1 MKKLLM
7 LGSSKAGK
15 ELIEIAR
22 NAGWYTIV
30 TDNLSPEI
38 SIVKKFADEFW
49 MISTSDFDVLEEKC
63 KQENINAVISGISTF
78 NIHATMELAKRLN
91 LPCYCTPESWSYT
104 IDKRAFKDI
113 CKSCNVPVSKDYY
126 ISENQ
131 SKDELDKIEY
141 PVVVKAIDQSA
152 NRGMSYCNNSEEV
165 LNACDFARS
174 VSNSKT
180 VIIEH
185 MLKGREYAARY
196 ALAGGESSLVNFGA
210 MLAQPG
216 YPSNVYSFTTTS
228 TNYFEK
234 YKKEFDPYFKNA
246 LKKMQCNE
254 GYAWVELMEDTDK
267 SLNALEMGYR
277 MAGDMLELQMA
288 KANQFNAH
296 KWLFEVAIGVKHT
309 KEMLPADLKV
319 LPERIVNSYILWSK
333 KGGLVTRIEGVDK
346 IKELIPSV
354 NVEERSVSIGM
365 EVSKFQ
371 YLLVITFDNG
381 SYEEM
386 LRDIQI
392 INDNVSIYDENNE
405 NICIYYT
412 DFKTLKELY
421 ENQ

>member
-196 ALAGGESSLVNFGA
+196 ALAEGESSLVNFGA

>member
-196 ALAGGESSLVNFGA
+196 ALAEGESSLVNFGA

-309 KEMLPADLKV
+309 KEMLPADLKA

-333 KGGLVTRIEGVDK
+333 KGGLLTRIEGVDK

-354 NVEERSVSIGM
+354 NVEERSVSIGK

>member
-196 ALAGGESSLVNFGA
+196 ALAEGESSLVNFGA

-309 KEMLPADLKV
+309 KEMLPADLKA

-354 NVEERSVSIGM
+354 NVEERSVSIGK

>member
-196 ALAGGESSLVNFGA
+196 ALAEGESSLVNFGA

-309 KEMLPADLKV
+309 KEMLPADLKA

-354 NVEERSVSIGM
+354 NIEERSVSIGK

>member
-91 LPCYCTPESWSYT
+91 LSCYCTPESWSYT
-104 IDKRAFKDI
+104 TDKRAFKDI

-196 ALAGGESSLVNFGA
+196 ALAEGESSLVNFGA
-210 MLAQPG
+210 MLSQPG

-288 KANQFNAH
+288 KVNQFNAH
-296 KWLFEVAIGVKHT
+296 KWLFEVAIGIKHT
-309 KEMLPADLKV
+309 KEMLPADLKA

-354 NVEERSVSIGM
+354 NVEERSVSIGK